1 MVQTDE
7 ERRKWYREY
16 RKRKGVQDRE
26 KISKDK
32 YKKSAKGS
40 AKIKEYSAREYVKE
54 NQRNYKASDK
64 GKATLKQYNEG
75 KGKETRKRYNAT
87 PERKATL
94 KAYHANPVNR
104 KKAKNIRTDNRL
116 EVLQVLSKRLSN
128 SDIPCCNCC
137 GLNSHLDFLDIDHI
151 AGRVEMNSIKE
162 LTDLGYSSKLNNIS
176 ILKWIKD
183 NNYLSDLQT
192 EYFQI
197 LCKNCNQA
205 KGNSKDNKCPL
216 ENKPHF

>member
-1 MVQTDE
+1 MVQTKE

-16 RKRKGVQDRE
+16 RKRPEVKKRE

-40 AKIKEYSAREYVKE
+40 AKTKEYSAREYVKE
-54 NQRNYKASDK
+54 NQRIYKASDK
-64 GKATLKQYNEG
+64 GKETTKKYNEG

-87 PERKATL
+87 PERKAAQ
-94 KAYHANPVNR
+94 KAHSANPVNK
-104 KKAKNIRTDNRL
+104 KKAKNKRSNNRL

-137 GLNSHLDFLDIDHI
+137 GLNSHLEFLDIDHI
-151 AGRVEMNSIKE
+151 QGRKQMDSIKE

-216 ENKPHF
+216 KNKLH

>member
-1 MVQTDE
+1 MVQTRG
-7 ERRKWYREY
+7 ERNAWYREY
-16 RKRKGVQDRE
+16 RKRPGVKTRE
-26 KISKDK
+26 LISKRK
-32 YKKSAKGS
+32 YRSSAKGS

-54 NQRNYKASDK
+54 NSRNYKASDK
-64 GKATLKQYNEG
+64 GKATIKKYNGG
-75 KGKETRKRYNAT
+75 KGKVTRKLYNAT
-87 PERKATL
+87 PKRIAAV
-94 KAYHANPVNR
+94 KAYGQNPVR
-104 KKAKNIRTDNRL
+104 REKAKNTRTNNRL
-116 EVLQVLSKRLSN
+116 KVLQVLSKRLSN

-137 GLNSHLDFLDIDHI
+137 GLNSHLDFLDVDHI
-151 AGRVEMNSIKE
+151 QGKKQMDSIKE
-162 LTDLGYSSKLNNIS
+162 LTDLDYSSELNNIS

-216 ENKPHF
+216 ENKPH